1 MIHSINPSGAYGAAQ
16 DGGEELKKL
25 SVQLPR
31 AVHQQLKVFAIRND
45 TSITNVIQKLVDDLL
60 MTDQQR

>member
-1 MIHSINPSGAYGAAQ
+1 MHSSRGYQSSPSYDDA
-16 DGGEELKKL
+16 GEELKKL

-45 TSITNVIQKLVDDLL
+45 TSITNLIQQMVEDLL
-60 MTDQQR
+60 SGQQS

>member
-1 MIHSINPSGAYGAAQ
+1 MMHSINSQDLYGGAQ

-45 TSITNVIQKLVDDLL
+45 TSITHVIQKLVDDLL
-60 MTDQQR
+60 MTDQKR

>member
-1 MIHSINPSGAYGAAQ
+1 MHSSRGYQSSPSY
-16 DGGEELKKL
+16 DDVGEEQKKL

-45 TSITNVIQKLVDDLL
+45 TSITNLIQQMVEDLL
-60 MTDQQR
+60 SGQQS